1 MAEALL
7 PIADHVWLYPCDD
20 DEDKVQ
26 PNVGVIIAGGQT
38 VLVDAGNSP
47 RTARRLLNA
56 LDAIQAPPVRYVIY
70 THHHWDH
77 VFGAMV
83 YGATTVGHD
92 LCRKALIEMA
102 GKPWSHAYIQEEIQ
116 RTPAREA
123 GLRALARA
131 IDDWRHFRII
141 IPEITLSHLLRLH
154 LDDVTVE
161 IRHVGGQHAVDSVV
175 VHVVE
180 ARTLFVADCYY
191 PPPLHQRRPDSAL
204 DAELIAALVK
214 DDIEIYIDGH
224 GPPRMR
230 DEFAR
235 LAQEGRSTNGCG

>member
-1 MAEALL
+1 MVEALL
-7 PIADHVWLYPCDD
+7 PVAEHVWLYPRDD

-56 LDAIQAPPVRYVIY
+56 LDAIQAPPVSYVIY

-83 YGATTVGHD
+83 YGATAVGHD
-92 LCRKALIEMA
+92 LCRKLLLDMA
-102 GKPWSHAYIQEEIQ
+102 GKPWSHAFIQDEIQ
-116 RTPAREA
+116 RMPAREA

-131 IDDWRHFRII
+131 IEDWRHFRVIV
-141 IPEITLSHLLRLH
+141 PEITLAQLLRLH

-161 IRHVGGQHAVDSVV
+161 IRHVGGQHAVDSLVV
-175 VHVVE
+175 RVVE
-180 ARTLFVADCYY
+180 PRVLFVADCYY
-191 PPPLHQRRPDSAL
+191 PPPVHLRRPDSGL
-204 DAELIAALVK
+204 DDELIAALASQEA
-214 DDIEIYIDGH
+214 DIYIDGH
-224 GPPRMR
+224 GPPRTR